1 FPQGPG
7 GSLPEDLAEVRGG
20 RYLSHGEKLLLVI
33 DQFEQWLHGKTD
45 KERRELLAALRQC
58 DGVRLQCLLMV
69 RDDFWLAVGRF
80 MTDLEIDL
88 VPGHNAALVDLF
100 DRQHARKVL
109 AELGRAY
116 GRLPNDLQSLESVHE
131 AFLQK
136 AIAGLVQ
143 EDRVIPVR
151 LALFAEMVKGKPWSP
166 EMLREIG
173 GAEGVGVA
181 FLDETFSA
189 RTANP
194 RYRLHQEAVRAV
206 LGALL
211 PARGT
216 DIRGRV
222 CSNAELLDIS
232 GYGKKPRAF
241 KELIRILDNETRLLT
256 PMDLEAIDSQDL
268 RAMPGS
274 RYYQLTH
281 DYLVPS
287 LRQWLTARQRS
298 TRSGRLE
305 LRLEERS
312 RLWNTNPERRQ
323 LPSLL
328 EWISIRMLTRRSRW
342 TAGQRRVMRAASRR
356 HLRSLLI
363 VAALLVVILVA
374 GSEVTSWT
382 RNLFIGLRAR
392 TAVVSMS
399 LGMDNAVW
407 SLLRPSSDPSMRTA
421 VIHGLSPMV
430 TSPEEVITKSLM
442 QEDVG
447 IRRAMLLVAGELVG
461 PLEDQSERSTAL
473 RKNDPQA
480 LALLQL
486 FRDDPDP
493 GIHAAVEWTLQYY
506 QHDAEVARINRELA
520 STAPLDERQWYVNS
534 QGHTF
539 VVIPGPT
546 QFMMGSPLSAA
557 ERAADEPWHSQRIRR
572 SFCLASRETTVEQF
586 DRFVRDRGSVSREPL
601 DPAVPGNSPRAN
613 VSWYAAAAYCNWLS
627 AREGLAEDQWC
638 YLPNAEGQFAPGM
651 RIVENFLERRGYR
664 LPTEAE
670 WEFAC
675 RAGTATSRYYGDSP
689 SWLDRYAV
697 YRTTATVQ
705 LLPVGTRKP
714 NDFGLFDMLGNVAE
728 WCQDRYQRVPSSE
741 STGKNRNV
749 VVDEQGAKVIRGGS
763 AGDAAERVR
772 SAARDQLAPDSPR
785 TTVGFRVA
793 RSNL

>member
-1 FPQGPG
+1 
-7 GSLPEDLAEVRGG
+7 
-20 RYLSHGEKLLLVI
+20 
-33 DQFEQWLHGKTD
+33 
-45 KERRELLAALRQC
+45 
-58 DGVRLQCLLMV
+58 M
-69 RDDFWLAVGRF
+69 
-80 MTDLEIDL
+80 
-88 VPGHNAALVDLF
+88 
-100 DRQHARKVL
+100 
-109 AELGRAY
+109 
-116 GRLPNDLQSLESVHE
+116 
-131 AFLQK
+131 
-136 AIAGLVQ
+136 
-143 EDRVIPVR
+143 
-151 LALFAEMVKGKPWSP
+151 
-166 EMLREIG
+166 G
-173 GAEGVGVA
+173 GAEGVGVT
-181 FLDETFSA
+181 FLEETFSA

-194 RYRLHQEAVRAV
+194 RYRLHEEAVRAV

-241 KELIRILDNETRLLT
+241 KELMRILDSETRLLT
-256 PMDLEAIDSQDL
+256 PMDLDAIDSQDL
-268 RAMPGS
+268 RATPGS

-287 LRQWLTARQRS
+287 LRQWLTAKQRS

-312 RLWNTNPERRQ
+312 RLWNANPEGRQ

-328 EWISIRMLTRRSRW
+328 EWFSIRLLTRRSRW

-356 HLRSLLI
+356 HLRSMLA
-363 VAALLVVILVA
+363 VAALLLVILLA
-374 GSEVTSWT
+374 GSEVTAVT
-382 RNLFIGLRAR
+382 RSLFVGLRAR
-392 TAVVSMS
+392 TAAVSMA
-399 LGMDNAVW
+399 LGMDTAVW

-430 TSPEEVITKSLM
+430 TSPNEVITKSQT

-461 PLEDQSERSTAL
+461 PLEDQSARSTAL

-480 LALLQL
+480 IALLQL

-506 QHDAEVARINRELA
+506 QYDAEMAQINRELA
-520 STAPLDERQWYVNS
+520 STSPVGERQWYVNA

-546 QFMMGSPLSAA
+546 QFMMGSPNSAA
-557 ERAADEPWHSQRIRR
+557 DRAADEPWHSQRIRH
-572 SFCLASRETTVEQF
+572 SFYLASCETTVEQF
-586 DRFVRDRGSVSREPL
+586 DRFLRDRGGALIDSIET
-601 DPAVPGNSPRAN
+601 ANAPGDSPRAN

-627 AREGLAEDQWC
+627 EREGLPEDQWC
-638 YLPNAEGQFAPGM
+638 YQLSAEGKYGPGL
-651 RIVENFLERRGYR
+651 RVAAEFLDRRGYR

-675 RAGTATSRYYGDSP
+675 RAGAATGRYYGESP

-697 YRTTATVQ
+697 FRATAAGDTVAGGHPEAERFRSLRYAGQ
-705 LLPVGTRKP
+705 RRRVVPGHLSSGSR
-714 NDFGLFDMLGNVAE
+714 GNRGSGPE
-728 WCQDRYQRVPSSE
+728 
-741 STGKNRNV
+741 
-749 VVDEQGAKVIRGGS
+749 RGG
-763 AGDAAERVR
+763 R
-772 SAARDQLAPDSPR
+772 
-785 TTVGFRVA
+785 
-793 RSNL
+793 